1 MKFRD
6 VLVGILLEINQ
17 EKYKDFDM
25 INSKEKVLYE
35 DTKSTIQHID
45 LLGLG
50 LIHVSLTS
58 PGQIEIKPE

>member
-45 LLGLG
+45 YFNS
-50 LIHVSLTS
+50 IYKKFKKN
-58 PGQIEIKPE
+58 IRK